1 MESMEKYTREQLE
14 KKLKVVNEKNKKEL
28 SEKIKDFNLNKGKK
42 EAYV

>member
-1 MESMEKYTREQLE
+1 MEKYTREQLE